1 MDTRA
6 CTQDCSGRGRL
17 WPCRRDRITAIFL
30 LRQCVRVGRRPR
42 RRCRSAP
49 RFLPICSSQP
59 VTPIGEMRVSK
70 YMVSRRKLPSE
81 TWRTF
86 LDAKTLCLRKY
97 LEGSLNEGSFNE
109 DRKWCSVLSAPLF
122 VVCWFNFRTVF
133 ESEPG
138 ITETSRPPAY

>member
-1 MDTRA
+1 
-6 CTQDCSGRGRL
+6 
-17 WPCRRDRITAIFL
+17 
-30 LRQCVRVGRRPR
+30 
-42 RRCRSAP
+42 
-49 RFLPICSSQP
+49 
-59 VTPIGEMRVSK
+59 
-70 YMVSRRKLPSE
+70 MVSRRKLPSE

-138 ITETSRPPAY
+138 ITETSRPPAYYSLFRPGAARWKGLRN